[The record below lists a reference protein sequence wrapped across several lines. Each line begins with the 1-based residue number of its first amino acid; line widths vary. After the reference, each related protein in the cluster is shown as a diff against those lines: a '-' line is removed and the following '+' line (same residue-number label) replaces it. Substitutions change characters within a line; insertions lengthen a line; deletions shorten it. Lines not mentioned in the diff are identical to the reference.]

1 MSRLGRY
8 ERDRRVRKEGKGYTV
23 TVDGREYRVLHTDA
37 FAWGIYTGPNL
48 DLVGDG
54 RGGFA
59 HGYRGAEAAI
69 DALIGHR

>member
-8 ERDRRVRKEGKGYTV
+8 ERDRRVRREGKGYTV
-23 TVDGREYRVLHTDA
+23 TVDGRQYRILHLDT

-59 HGYRGAEAAI
+59 YGYRSAQAAI